1 MVLAVSSTASAAT
14 DSFTQG
20 IKAYDAGKFD
30 DAVQLFQNAAATAP
44 SFGAYY
50 NLGNAQWQANHAGE
64 AILAWEHAQWLNP
77 LAKDPRNNLRFARR
91 MGLLENPQLTWYE
104 ICSMWLPPDL
114 WPWLACGTFW
124 GALALVFLPGIFR
137 LRRSGWLQGVAA
149 ASFALFLLTLPALF
163 GIQTRS
169 HLGIVLEAN
178 TPLRL
183 TPTSEAQYVT
193 RLAAGETAR
202 VERERGNYVYV
213 RTSTSAG
220 WLGRDELGI
229 VSRN

>member
-1 MVLAVSSTASAAT
+1 
-14 DSFTQG
+14 
-20 IKAYDAGKFD
+20 
-30 DAVQLFQNAAATAP
+30 
-44 SFGAYY
+44 
-50 NLGNAQWQANHAGE
+50 
-64 AILAWEHAQWLNP
+64 
-77 LAKDPRNNLRFARR
+77 
-91 MGLLENPQLTWYE
+91 
-104 ICSMWLPPDL
+104 
-114 WPWLACGTFW
+114 
-124 GALALVFLPGIFR
+124 
-137 LRRSGWLQGVAA
+137 
-149 ASFALFLLTLPALF
+149 
-163 GIQTRS
+163 
-169 HLGIVLEAN
+169 VLEPS